1 MGRMTHSMAR
11 LTLGISLAAAV
22 STTQAQT
29 ASDALYYDIG
39 GAAPISVSAGRGH
52 SPSALSMGAK
62 WNLNA
67 TCGNFDMGAS
77 VSNQLNGI
85 TNGFQNLMGD
95 VVQNA
100 TGAVAS
106 LPAMVIQRANPQLY
120 DLLQNGVLQGRL
132 DYDKTKLSCQQMAE
146 QMTDFAMGEQSQ
158 QAAQAENWKATAK
171 NTQDPVAA
179 QEVVEEQGGNKG
191 RTWVGGQKRGG
202 ENQEP
207 MEIVEDTAIAGYNQL
222 HGRNDPTSTQSVSGG
237 GQGWGS
243 VSTNDGDWP
252 GGGSFSNTASGDCQG
267 GMCTVWQ
274 DPQEA
279 ADWTKSVIGETE
291 IRTCDGCDKRQGQAG
306 TGLMKALEEE
316 QTTLAENLADL
327 VSGNTDPTPS
337 ALNAVSAGPGLSVSR
352 GVIEAIRK
360 DPDAELLT
368 QRLAG
373 EMALSRTLTKAMW
386 ARRMLLAGASEPG
399 IANNEEGVTELERK
413 LTHLDRDIDALKS
426 ELEVRTALAN
436 NAAQLSLQRSR
447 NRARALDRT
456 ETRMPDSSLDNR
468 GRPTDGG
475 SD

>member
-1 MGRMTHSMAR
+1 MGRMTHTMTR

-22 STTQAQT
+22 STAQAQS

-52 SPSALSMGAK
+52 APSELSMGAK

-67 TCGNFDMGAS
+67 SCGNFDMGAS

-85 TNGFQNLMGD
+85 TNGFQNLMGN
-95 VVQNA
+95 VIQNA

-132 DYDKTKLSCQQMAE
+132 DYDKTKLSCQQMSE
-146 QMTDFAMGEQSQ
+146 QMADYAMGEQSQ
-158 QAAQAENWKATAK
+158 QAAKAENWRQTAK
-171 NTQDPVAA
+171 NTQDPIAA
-179 QEVVEEQGGNKG
+179 QEVVEEQGGNEG

-202 ENQEP
+202 EGQEP
-207 MEIVEDTAIAGYNQL
+207 MEVVEDTAIAGYNQL
-222 HGRNDPTSTQSVSGG
+222 HGRSDPTSQQSVSGG
-237 GQGWGS
+237 GGGWGS

-252 GGGSFSNTASGDCQG
+252 GGGSFSNGAVGDCQG

-274 DPQEA
+274 DPGEA
-279 ADWTKSVIGETE
+279 ADWVKSVVGETQL
-291 IRTCDGCDKRQGQAG
+291 RTCDDCEKSQGQAG
-306 TGLMKALEEE
+306 TGLMKDLEEE
-316 QTTLAENLADL
+316 QTSLAGNLTDL
-327 VSGNTDPTPS
+327 VSGSTDPTPS
-337 ALNAVSAGPGLSVSR
+337 ALNEVSAGPGLSVSR
-352 GVIEAIRK
+352 GVIEAIRQ

-399 IANNEEGVTELERK
+399 IANNEEGMTELERK
-413 LTHLDRDIDALKS
+413 LTSLDRDINALKS
-426 ELEVRTALAN
+426 ELEIRTALAN
-436 NAAQLSLQRSR
+436 NAAQLALQREAQRRGNTSEPGANMPSSR
-447 NRARALDRT
+447 
-456 ETRMPDSSLDNR
+456 LDNR
-468 GRPTDGG
+468 GRPTEGD
-475 SD
+475 D

>member
-1 MGRMTHSMAR
+1 MGRMTHTMTR

-22 STTQAQT
+22 STAQAQT

-52 SPSALSMGAK
+52 SPSALSMGAR

-132 DYDKTKLSCQQMAE
+132 DYDKTKLSCQNMAE

-158 QAAQAENWKATAK
+158 QAAKAENWKATAK

-207 MEIVEDTAIAGYNQL
+207 IEVVEDTAIAGYNQL
-222 HGRNDPTSTQSVSGG
+222 HGRSDPTSTQSVSGG

-243 VSTNDGDWP
+243 ISTNDGDWP
-252 GGGSFSNTASGDCQG
+252 GGGSFSNAASGDCQG

-386 ARRMLLAGASEPG
+386 ARRTLLAGASEPG
-399 IANNEEGVTELERK
+399 IANNEEGMTELERK

-436 NAAQLSLQRSR
+436 NAAQLALQRVAQRRANTSAPGVNLPESR
-447 NRARALDRT
+447 R
-456 ETRMPDSSLDNR
+456 DNR
-468 GRPTDGG
+468 GRP
-475 SD
+475 SEEAN